1 MVIIAIDN
9 CSLNGIV
16 SCILKKCFMSNLKT
30 GTLVHKRRQYICLFQ
45 PKVVGVIVFLLEKN
59 PFQLFTWTSFCKR
72 NTLLHLV
79 FVWGLTPGVIS
90 LSHGLLRL
98 VYICSNYM

>member
-30 GTLVHKRRQYICLFQ
+30 GTLVHKCRQYICLFQ
-45 PKVVGVIVFLLEKN
+45 PKVVGVIVFLLEKKI
-59 PFQLFTWTSFCKR
+59 L
-72 NTLLHLV
+72 
-79 FVWGLTPGVIS
+79 
-90 LSHGLLRL
+90 
-98 VYICSNYM
+98 SNYSRGPVFANGILCYI